1 MDFPTVMHHPHR
13 YDWSVVIEDI
23 AEYSR
28 LAAIGW
34 ISNTDWHSGVK
45 ESADIVEE
53 VKEEVKKRGRPR
65 KTDDE

>member
-34 ISNTDWHSGVK
+34 ISNSDWHSENK
-45 ESADIVEE
+45 ESADIIEE
-53 VKEEVKKRGRPR
+53 VLVS
-65 KTDDE
+65 

>member
-13 YDWSVVIEDI
+13 YDWSVVVEEM

-34 ISNTDWHSGVK
+34 ISNADWHAKTDDVVEK
-45 ESADIVEE
+45 EP
-53 VKEEVKKRGRPR
+53 KKRGRPR

>member
-1 MDFPTVMHHPHR
+1 MDFPPVMHHPHR

-34 ISNTDWHSGVK
+34 ISNADWHTGVK

>member
-13 YDWSVVIEDI
+13 YDWSVVVEEM

-34 ISNTDWHSGVK
+34 ISNADWHKTTDDV
-45 ESADIVEE
+45 VEDE
-53 VKEEVKKRGRPR
+53 PKKRGRPR

>member
-1 MDFPTVMHHPHR
+1 MNFPTVMHHPHR
-13 YDWSVVIEDI
+13 YDWSVVVEEM

-34 ISNTDWHSGVK
+34 ISNADWHK
-45 ESADIVEE
+45 TDNLADEE
-53 VKEEVKKRGRPR
+53 PKKRGRPR

>member
-13 YDWSVVIEDI
+13 YDWSVVVEEM

-34 ISNTDWHSGVK
+34 ISNADWHNGAKASV
-45 ESADIVEE
+45 DLVEE

-65 KTDDE
+65 KMDEE